1 MTGRSCG
8 ASCYYITKEGRAAS
22 VEAEPEGRTWAW
34 VVPLCESGWVG
45 LAMSGLAKAAGMSG
59 VAFRSRRALVRMPS
73 SLKVMLKTIGKV
85 SRSEPPSTAQM
96 ALKPTA
102 MLGGGR
108 FEIGFHRGCEH
119 TCCEQRATMDGWLT
133 WPADIYVAPVIA
145 SNLGRVT
152 GRSNPCRSRCQKGK
166 AKRRWHS
173 QASMALSALSAR
185 LKSGQETSM
194 RAMRN
199 SPGLSS
205 LHLCEMNGI
214 TYIHTTTTTTR
225 TRARTRTVLYL

>member
-1 MTGRSCG
+1 MTPDEVNTEFNTNRTRTTGSRKPDSAVTGRSCG

-102 MLGGGR
+102 MLGGGQ
-108 FEIGFHRGCEH
+108 I
-119 TCCEQRATMDGWLT
+119 
-133 WPADIYVAPVIA
+133 
-145 SNLGRVT
+145 
-152 GRSNPCRSRCQKGK
+152 
-166 AKRRWHS
+166 
-173 QASMALSALSAR
+173 
-185 LKSGQETSM
+185 
-194 RAMRN
+194 
-199 SPGLSS
+199 
-205 LHLCEMNGI
+205 
-214 TYIHTTTTTTR
+214 
-225 TRARTRTVLYL
+225 